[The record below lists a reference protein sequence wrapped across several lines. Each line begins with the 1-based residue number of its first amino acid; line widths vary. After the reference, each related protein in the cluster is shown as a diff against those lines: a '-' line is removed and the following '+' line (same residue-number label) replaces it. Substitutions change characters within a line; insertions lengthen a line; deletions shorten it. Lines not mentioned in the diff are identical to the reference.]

1 MVSPSAWHIH
11 TGKEGKMEENFVYN
25 VYKFISCIVAAF
37 IGYVAP
43 MFPYLAICI
52 IAIVLDAISAWD
64 LSRRVALY
72 YPKQK
77 AKKFNSADASK
88 IIGTMLRISSLIV
101 LMYMIDT
108 HILTFVEMYL
118 ANIMSAVFC
127 MLQVWS
133 ILENISSCSDERWAK
148 VLQKIL
154 VDKTKRHLDIDI
166 DEDDFKGM
174 KKNTKKKQEE

>member
-1 MVSPSAWHIH
+1 
-11 TGKEGKMEENFVYN
+11 MEENFVYN
-25 VYKFISCIVAAF
+25 VYKFMSCILAAF
-37 IGYVAP
+37 VGYIAP

-52 IAIVLDAISAWD
+52 VAIVFDAISAWD
-64 LSRRVALY
+64 LNRRVAVR
-72 YPKQK
+72 YPQK
-77 AKKFNSADASK
+77 KSKKFNSADASK
-88 IIGTMLRISSLIV
+88 ILGTILRICSIIV

-108 HILTFVEMYL
+108 HILTFVDMYL

-154 VDKTKRHLDIDI
+154 VDKTKRHLDIDLD
-166 DEDDFKGM
+166 DEDFKAM
-174 KKNTKKKQEE
+174 KKTTKNK